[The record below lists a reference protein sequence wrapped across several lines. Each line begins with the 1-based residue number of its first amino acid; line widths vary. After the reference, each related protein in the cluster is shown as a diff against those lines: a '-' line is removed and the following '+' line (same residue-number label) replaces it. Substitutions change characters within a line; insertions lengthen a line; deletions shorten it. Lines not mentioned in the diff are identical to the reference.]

1 MIITRRWLQEYIDI
15 TKISTQTICNAL
27 NSIGLEVDSSERILI
42 PNGVV
47 IGKILECE
55 KHPDADKL
63 NICQV
68 DIGTKTEQIVC
79 GAKNVAKGQ
88 YVPVATVGAVLGED
102 FTIKKAKLRGVDSA
116 GMICSST
123 EIGLPKINDGILVL
137 DDSIG
142 ELIIG
147 KELNEYALINDEI
160 IEIEL
165 TANRGDCLS
174 INGVARE
181 LSTYFNISMKNVDPI
196 VNSNNK
202 GIGQVFDVIYDTNC
216 QSSLIYKAA
225 DIKKF
230 SLKLL
235 HKLRAATI
243 DKLQS
248 TDIETAI
255 AYATH
260 SSGVLINVYSKAAA
274 YTQESDLVSLKVI
287 QDNDG
292 FDTVQGDVLL
302 STIGVD
308 AGKVE
313 NICDEVL
320 IEASYIDPSYL
331 SQTVF
336 DKKRETGDIYY
347 RASRGSEPN
356 LDFGIDS
363 VITLLSENGAT
374 IYNGS
379 KHFINDIKQNTININ
394 NKQLN
399 KIIGQDIEP
408 SRVSQILTS
417 LGFFVKQDG
426 QDTINVTIP
435 TFRHDVNNIADIT
448 EEIVR
453 IIGIDQIQSKPLLI
467 QELNNINE
475 SSNILQIK
483 NHLRSQA
490 IANGFFET
498 ITYVFA
504 NKELLEKYNFPVV
517 INKKDILN
525 PIVNELNT
533 FRTTLSLNLI
543 QAVAHNFKQGFKS
556 IGLFESGIVFDKSR
570 NEIKKVGFVFSG
582 ESENPSVQ
590 NSAKPKNIDLF
601 SFSEKIAN
609 IVGEFELQPMK
620 KIISDFVHPYQNATI
635 IKNGKNIGIIYKLHP
650 VVADDFDIS
659 KNTFIAQLNLDSLKN
674 ETIIASNISK
684 FQASRRDLSI
694 IAPVNLEYKEIKKV
708 IKSLRI
714 KEIKQFNLV
723 DIYSDEKLGNDE
735 SLTIRFI
742 LQSETKTFEESDIN
756 DIMDKILNKLQEE
769 LNIGIR

>member
-15 TKISTQTICNAL
+15 TKLSTQTICNAL
-27 NSIGLEVDSSERILI
+27 NSIGLEVDSSQRILI

-47 IGKILECE
+47 IGKVQACE

-63 NICQV
+63 NVCQV
-68 DIGTKTEQIVC
+68 DIGTKVEQIVC
-79 GAKNVAKGQ
+79 GAKNVAAEQ
-88 YVPVATVGAVLGED
+88 YVAVATVGAILGED
-102 FTIKKAKLRGVDSA
+102 FVIKKAKLRGVESN

-123 EIGLPKINDGILVL
+123 EIGLPKINDGIMEL

-147 KELNEYALINDEI
+147 KELNEYSLINDET

-174 INGVARE
+174 INGIARE

-196 VNSNNK
+196 VNTNNK

-453 IIGIDQIQSKPLLI
+453 IVGIDQIQSKPLLI

-533 FRTTLSLNLI
+533 FRTTLSLNLV
-543 QAVAHNFKQGFKS
+543 QAVAHNVKQGFKS

-570 NEIKKVGFVFSG
+570 NEIKKVGFIFSG

-635 IKNGKNIGIIYKLHP
+635 VKNGKNIGIIYKLHP

-659 KNTFIAQLNLDSLKN
+659 KNTFIAQLNLDTLKN

-694 IAPVNLEYKEIKKV
+694 IAPANLEYKEIKKV

-756 DIMDKILNKLQEE
+756 DIMDRILNKLQEE

>member
-27 NSIGLEVDSSERILI
+27 NSIGLEVDSSERVLI

-102 FTIKKAKLRGVDSA
+102 FIIKKAKLRGVDSA

-123 EIGLPKINDGILVL
+123 EIGLPKINDGILEL

-142 ELIIG
+142 ELIVG

-181 LSTYFNISMKNVDPI
+181 LSTYFNISMKNVDPV

-202 GIGQVFDVIYDTNC
+202 GIGQVFDVHYDTNC

-225 DIKKF
+225 DIKGF
-230 SLKLL
+230 TLHLL

-243 DKLQS
+243 DKLKP

-260 SSGVLINVYSKAAA
+260 SSGVIINVYSKAIA
-274 YTQESDLVSLKVI
+274 LK
-287 QDNDG
+287 QDSELATLSVTKDEDG
-292 FDTVQGDVLL
+292 FDNVTGELLL
-302 STIGVD
+302 STIGIE
-308 AGKVE
+308 AGKVQ
-313 NICDEVL
+313 NLCDEVL
-320 IEASYIDPSYL
+320 IEASYIDPDYL
-331 SQTVF
+331 AQTVF
-336 DKKRETGDIYY
+336 DKKKKTGEVYY
-347 RASRGSEPN
+347 KASRGSEPN
-356 LDFGIDS
+356 LDLGIDTIIS
-363 VITLLSENGAT
+363 LLSENGAT

-379 KHFINDIKQNTININ
+379 KNFINDIVQNTININ

-399 KIIGQDIEP
+399 KIIGQEIPP
-408 SRVSQILTS
+408 SKVSQILTS

-435 TFRHDVNNIADIT
+435 SFRHDIKNIADIT
-448 EEIVR
+448 EEVVR

-467 QELNNINE
+467 QELNNINKT
-475 SSNILQIK
+475 SNDLIIK
-483 NHLRSQA
+483 NELRAKA
-490 IANGFFET
+490 ISNGFFET
-498 ITYVFA
+498 VTYVFT

-517 INKKDILN
+517 TQKKDILN

-533 FRTTLSLNLI
+533 FRTTLSLNLV
-543 QAVAHNFKQGFKS
+543 QAVAHNVKLGFKS
-556 IGLFESGIVFDKSR
+556 IALFESGTVFDKSR
-570 NEIKKVGFVFSG
+570 NEIKKLGFIFSG
-582 ESENPSVQ
+582 EEENPSVK
-590 NSAKPKNIDLF
+590 NAGKPAEMDLF
-601 SFSEKIAN
+601 GFSEKISN
-609 IVGEFELQPMK
+609 IVGDFELQPMK

-635 IKNGKNIGIIYKLHP
+635 VKNGKNLGILYKLHP
-650 VVADDFDIS
+650 TVADDFDIS
-659 KNTFIAQLNLDSLKN
+659 KNSYIAQLNLDSIKN
-674 ETIIASNISK
+674 DTVIASNISK

-694 IAPVNLEYKEIKKV
+694 IAPKNLEYKEIKKV

-723 DIYSDEKLGNDE
+723 DIYSDEKLEDNE

-742 LQSETKTFEESDIN
+742 LQSETKTFEENDIN
-756 DIMDKILNKLQEE
+756 AIMDRILDKLKEE
-769 LNIGIR
+769 LNIGLR

>member
-15 TKISTQTICNAL
+15 TKLSTQTICDAL
-27 NSIGLEVDSSERILI
+27 NSIGLEVDSTQRILI

-47 IGKILECE
+47 IGKVQACE

-63 NICQV
+63 NVCQV
-68 DIGTKTEQIVC
+68 DIGTKVEQIVC
-79 GAKNVAKGQ
+79 GAKNVAAGQ
-88 YVPVATVGAVLGED
+88 YVAVATVGAILGED
-102 FTIKKAKLRGVDSA
+102 FVIKKAKLRGVESN

-123 EIGLPKINDGILVL
+123 EIGLPKINDGIMEL

-147 KELNEYALINDEI
+147 KELNEYSLINDET

-174 INGVARE
+174 INGIARE

-196 VNSNNK
+196 VNTNNK

-453 IIGIDQIQSKPLLI
+453 IVGIDQIQSKPLLI

-533 FRTTLSLNLI
+533 FRTTLSLNLV
-543 QAVAHNFKQGFKS
+543 QAVAHNVKQGFKS

-570 NEIKKVGFVFSG
+570 NEIKKIGFIFSG

-635 IKNGKNIGIIYKLHP
+635 VKNGKNIGIIYKLHP

-659 KNTFIAQLNLDSLKN
+659 KNTFIAQLNLDTLKN

-694 IAPVNLEYKEIKKV
+694 IAPANLEYKEIKKV

-756 DIMDKILNKLQEE
+756 DIMDRILNKLQEE